1 MKKLF
6 ILAIVLATFIPA
18 LALAGDIGEEDTI
31 TQTVGASGSYSGN
44 DNAAGSYDLK
54 STDGYVAVQVS
65 VAGSG
70 TLSMTYLMSN
80 DNISFVEPESVKAAD
95 DILSGITSASGTVFK
110 SFTPVMGRYMK
121 FEIAETGG
129 ASAYT
134 ATIVPSIK

>member
-1 MKKLF
+1 MKK
-6 ILAIVLATFIPA
+6 ILLTMAVVFFLLSCPA
-18 LALAGDIGEEDTI
+18 FAGEITGLPTI
-31 TQTVGASGSYSGN
+31 TAAVSAGGSYSGTSSSG
-44 DNAAGSYDLK
+44 GSYNIQGI
-54 STDGYVAVQVS
+54 DGYVGVQVS

-70 TLSMTYLMSN
+70 TLSMTYLLSN
-80 DNISFVEPESVKAAD
+80 DRVTFSEPESQKASD

-134 ATIVPSIK
+134 ATIIPSIK